1 MAITIRPEIEKEHLE
16 VCPSCGGMMIA
27 GQYVCPACRR
37 QPNSPMVLA
46 TSEPEFSPKR
56 YNKTSLTDS
65 ICGNCPMLIPCRARV
80 MSGLWCYCEIP
91 DERDYLFVSQNDA
104 AIKPLERRSPMTGR
118 FEKGNIPWNIGMI
131 DFDPSPDTHFKPG
144 NHPRNMTIVGTEV
157 ETKGYIRRKVAE
169 PNVWRQRS
177 HIIWEEHHGQPLP
190 DGWIVRHKDG
200 NSLNDEPYNLEA
212 MSRSQNLNETLK
224 DPVILKRRKERLAYA
239 QRERWK
245 EYQRLKENILIEA
258 LGGE

>member
-65 ICGNCPMLIPCRARV
+65 ICGNCPMLEACRERV
-80 MSGLWCYCEIP
+80 NNGGHCYCEIQ
-91 DERDYLFVSQNDA
+91 SQED
-104 AIKPLERRSPMTGR
+104 
-118 FEKGNIPWNIGMI
+118 
-131 DFDPSPDTHFKPG
+131 
-144 NHPRNMTIVGTEV
+144 
-157 ETKGYIRRKVAE
+157 
-169 PNVWRQRS
+169 
-177 HIIWEEHHGQPLP
+177 
-190 DGWIVRHKDG
+190 
-200 NSLNDEPYNLEA
+200 
-212 MSRSQNLNETLK
+212 
-224 DPVILKRRKERLAYA
+224 
-239 QRERWK
+239 
-245 EYQRLKENILIEA
+245 ILIAA